1 MNSFEKLKELIAA
14 TEADASAFYAK
25 GNKAAGTRLR
35 KAYLEIKNLAAAGRT
50 EVSELK
56 NGENK

>member
-1 MNSFEKLKELIAA
+1 MNSFEKLKDLIAA
-14 TEADASAFYAK
+14 TEADATAFYTK

-35 KAYLEIKNLAAAGRT
+35 KAYMEIKNLASAGRN

-56 NGENK
+56 NQEGK